1 MEAQSYTA
9 EQRRAAN
16 QVWAAA
22 GAYGFEPLF
31 LAHNTD
37 GTIDFYMNCIVGLVH
52 KYYGDDLVHSLFDCW
67 DGDIRQSQLDDLTWL
82 YLESAAY
89 ALELPRRPVLAEL
102 RRAHAD
108 YFFGIQYKLS
118 RQEWMA
124 KNQLV
129 YTMQAHRWR
138 TVQGRRPPVMTP
150 YEADLAKALA
160 PDTPPAPAV
169 LKDALLSVFA
179 KANLFDGTV
188 RQKPALHLHLEG
200 LLASL
205 ATKTLPTQMIK
216 TDRVTVE
223 HSNSVDAAS
232 TRGLT
237 VDKRLA
243 HITLKQNAA
252 EDRAYIE
259 SCFGRSLYPPERLRK
274 AEQELCTGN
283 HLGCHLWFSA
293 GVPSPEQA
301 PTPEAKH
308 LAEQAELQADRNRA
322 YYAKNRELH
331 RSVVLRLT
339 EQIRNCILVHQQPNA
354 RVARSGNLN
363 AGRIWRAPL
372 LNDDRVF
379 LCAEEENQPS
389 FTVDLLL
396 DASAS
401 RLHCQ
406 EVIAAQG
413 SILAQSLAACGIPVR
428 VSSFSSLRGYTV
440 LRVLKG
446 FADKNLQN
454 INRYFASGWNR
465 DGLALRAAGDLLQY
479 APGPAPRHLLIV
491 LTDAS
496 PNDSRRIPPSAENP
510 LGCGY
515 EDAAGVADTAAQV
528 RALQRMGIRVSAVFM
543 GEDSSAGAAAQIY
556 GKNMARIRGMDQL
569 ARAAGRLIQNEIR
582 ELGD

>member
-52 KYYGDDLVHSLFDCW
+52 KYYGDDLVRSLFDCW

-160 PDTPPAPAV
+160 PDTPPAPAA

-232 TRGLT
+232 TGGLT

-283 HLGCHLWFSA
+283 HLGCRLWFAA

-301 PTPEAKH
+301 PNPEAKH
-308 LAEQAELQADRNRA
+308 LAEQAQLQADRNRA

-354 RVARSGNLN
+354 RVARSGNLDPE
-363 AGRIWRAPL
+363 RVWRAPL
-372 LNDDRVF
+372 LDDARVF
-379 LCAEEENQPS
+379 RCAEEENQPS

-401 RLHCQ
+401 
-406 EVIAAQG
+406 
-413 SILAQSLAACGIPVR
+413 ILAESLAACGIPVR
-428 VSSFSSLRGYTV
+428 VSCFSSLRGYTV

-446 FADKNLQN
+446 FQDKNLQN
-454 INRYFASGWNR
+454 INQYFASGWNR
-465 DGLALRAAGDLLQY
+465 DGLALRAAGDLVDF
-479 APGPAPRHLLIV
+479 APGPAPRHLLIL

-496 PNDSRRIPPSAENP
+496 PNDSRRVPPSPE
-510 LGCGY
+510 LRRLHGG
-515 EDAAGVADTAAQV
+515 GQ
-528 RALQRMGIRVSAVFM
+528 LQPRRRTHLRKKPRPHPRHGPTGPRRRPAHPERDP
-543 GEDSSAGAAAQIY
+543 G
-556 GKNMARIRGMDQL
+556 
-569 ARAAGRLIQNEIR
+569 AGRLNRFLNRDCAKMQPRFYFHNHIACIVGNVEKIFSI
-582 ELGD
+582 LSNL